1 MNESDVTICM
11 DESRKGGSS
20 FIVIYVHFHGRR
32 TTAPPVS
39 KGVGQNSRRRR
50 ARQERKQSRGSFT
63 IVRGNPN
70 PLMGNNFFCRFYL
83 LSAKALKKY
92 NVCTL

>member
-32 TTAPPVS
+32 TTAGIQRCGVKSAVAS
-39 KGVGQNSRRRR
+39 KARTETVARIVHDCSR
-50 ARQERKQSRGSFT
+50 ESESIDGE
-63 IVRGNPN
+63 
-70 PLMGNNFFCRFYL
+70 
-83 LSAKALKKY
+83 
-92 NVCTL
+92 